1 MLIKRMSVV
10 LFSFLLLIG
19 CTDSNIKRS
28 TELEQDIQSAIIMV
42 SDSSNSK
49 IYINALVNFEW
60 DKAFLIKP
68 YTSEEEIEEQVGVK
82 FKDQS
87 NISSRDDI
95 YLLIFLNRDK
105 VIRYV
110 EIDRLKTSFS
120 LGDKEYLT
128 HSNDLIYIER

>member
-1 MLIKRMSVV
+1 MLIKRVGIV
-10 LFSFLLLIG
+10 LFSFLLLTG
-19 CTDSNIKRS
+19 CNDSNIKRN
-28 TELEQDIQSAIIMV
+28 TEFEQDIQSALIMV
-42 SDSSNSK
+42 SDNSDSE

-68 YTSEEEIEEQVGVK
+68 YTSQEEIKEQVGVK

-95 YLLIFLNRDK
+95 YLLIFLNQDK
-105 VIRYV
+105 VIQYV

-128 HSNDLIYIER
+128 PSNDVIYIER